1 MTAGWAIP
9 ETAIRVVDPETR
21 RDLPDGQQGLLLARG
36 PGVTAGYLDDAA
48 ATDAAFAAGG
58 GWFDTGD
65 LGWRC
70 PEVGAPGQ
78 FPPLVLMS
86 ICVPLCIHPVR
97 PCLCCVA

>member
-1 MTAGWAIP
+1 M
-9 ETAIRVVDPETR
+9 VDPETR

-36 PGVTAGYLDDAA
+36 PGVTAGYFDDAA

-70 PEVGAPGQ
+70 PEVKSYQ
-78 FPPLVLMS
+78 Q
-86 ICVPLCIHPVR
+86 
-97 PCLCCVA
+97 